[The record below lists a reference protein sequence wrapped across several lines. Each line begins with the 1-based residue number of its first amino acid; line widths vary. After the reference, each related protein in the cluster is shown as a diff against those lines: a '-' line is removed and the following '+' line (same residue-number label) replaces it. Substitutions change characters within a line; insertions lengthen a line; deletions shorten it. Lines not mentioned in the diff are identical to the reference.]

1 MSLIGQVTLIN
12 QNMHVASIVAAD
24 NIAREQ
30 ISKDTQKIINEEKEI
45 KVKKIRPIEE
55 SEKILAED
63 DSKEEIERKTK
74 HLDLKA

>member
-30 ISKDTQKIINEEKEI
+30 ISKDTQKIINEEKEL
-45 KVKKIRPIEE
+45 KVKEVRPVEE

-63 DSKEEIERKTK
+63 DSKEEIERESK

>member
-30 ISKDTQKIINEEKEI
+30 ISKDTQKIINEEKEL
-45 KVKKIRPIEE
+45 KVKEVRPIEE

>member
-30 ISKDTQKIINEEKEI
+30 ISKDTQKIINEEKEL
-45 KVKKIRPIEE
+45 KVKEVRPVEE

-63 DSKEEIERKTK
+63 DSKEEIEREAK
-74 HLDLKA
+74 HFDLKA